1 VQTEEHLQIVN
12 SVFEGNH
19 GKGQAV
25 IINSLNNQRSTID
38 ISNSTF
44 RNNTGVMS
52 LISLVLSNLKVDN
65 VKFFYNYC
73 ATYSNGISSIFS
85 ELDISNSIIQND
97 DFQNIP

>member
-1 VQTEEHLQIVN
+1 
-12 SVFEGNH
+12 
-19 GKGQAV
+19 
-25 IINSLNNQRSTID
+25 
-38 ISNSTF
+38 
-44 RNNTGVMS
+44 MS